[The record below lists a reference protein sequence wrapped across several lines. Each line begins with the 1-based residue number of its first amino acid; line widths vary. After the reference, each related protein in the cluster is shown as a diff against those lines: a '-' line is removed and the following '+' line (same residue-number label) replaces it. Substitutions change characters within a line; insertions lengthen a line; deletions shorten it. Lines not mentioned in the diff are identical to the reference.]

1 MFVTMLRRLWSALP
15 RVLAIL
21 LLSAPSIFAAAKD
34 VYPSKLVRIIY
45 ASGAGTSGDVRTRL
59 LAEKLSARLG
69 QRFIVENKPG
79 AATTLATKIVA
90 DAKPDGYV
98 LLATFTPALPVG
110 PLLYKDAG
118 YDPIASFSA
127 IAIFAQGSP
136 FLVVHPS
143 VPAKTVKEFVAL
155 AKAKPGSIAFAHA
168 GLGNATHLP
177 AEMFRRATGVDVLYV
192 PYKSEAHALPDLLS
206 GQVSA
211 AFAYTVVAVP
221 QIKAGKLRALAVARA
236 ERNPALPDV
245 PTLAEAGYPGCE
257 FHATMLLLGPAGLPG
272 EIISLLN
279 KEIAAI
285 MQEQEVRSFYE
296 TTGADPVYG
305 TPEQVRALI
314 ARETEMNIALVKALD
329 IKPE

>member
-1 MFVTMLRRLWSALP
+1 MCNTMIRRLRSALP
-15 RVLAIL
+15 HVVAMFL
-21 LLSAPSIFAAAKD
+21 LGAPSILPAAKD
-34 VYPSKLVRIIY
+34 IYPSKPVRIIF

-79 AATTLATKIVA
+79 AATTMATRIVA

-98 LLATFTPALPVG
+98 LLATFTPAFPVG

-118 YDPIASFSA
+118 YDPIASFSP

-143 VPAKTVKEFVAL
+143 VPANTVKEFVAL
-155 AKAKPGSIAFAHA
+155 AKAKPGSITLAHA
-168 GLGNATHLP
+168 GLGNANHLP
-177 AEMFRRATGVDVLYV
+177 AEMFRRAAGIELLYV
-192 PYKSEAHALPDLLS
+192 TYKSEAHALPDLLS

-211 AFAYTVVAVP
+211 AFSYTAVAVP
-221 QIKAGKLRALAVARA
+221 QIKAGKLRGLAVARS

-245 PTLAEAGYPGCE
+245 PTMAEAGYPGCE
-257 FHATMLLLGPAGLPG
+257 FRGTMLLLGPAGLPG

-285 MQEQEVRSFYE
+285 MQNQEVRSFYE

-314 ARETEMNIALVKALD
+314 ARESEMNIALVKALN

>member
-1 MFVTMLRRLWSALP
+1 MHLMIRWVWSALP
-15 RVLAIL
+15 RLLAIL
-21 LLSAPSIFAAAKD
+21 LLSTPSIHATAKD
-34 VYPSKLVRIIY
+34 VYPSKPVRIIY
-45 ASGAGTSGDVRTRL
+45 ASAAGTSGDARTRL

-69 QRFIVENKPG
+69 QRFIVEDKPG

-98 LLATFTPALPVG
+98 LLATFTPAFPLG
-110 PLLYKDAG
+110 PLLYKEAG

-127 IAIFAQGSP
+127 IGIFAQGSP

-155 AKAKPGSIAFAHA
+155 AKAKPGSITFAHA
-168 GLGNATHLP
+168 GLGNANHLP
-177 AEMFRRATGVDVLYV
+177 AEMFRQAAGIDVLYV
-192 PYKSEAHALPDLLS
+192 PYKSEAQALPDLLG

-211 AFAYTVVAVP
+211 TFSYTAVAVP
-221 QIKAGKLRALAVARA
+221 QIKAGKLRGLAVARS
-236 ERNPALPDV
+236 ERNPALPEV
-245 PTLAEAGYPGCE
+245 PTMAEAGYPGCE
-257 FHATMLLLGPAGLPG
+257 FHATMLLLGPAGLPV

-279 KEIAAI
+279 REIAAI
-285 MQEQEVRSFYE
+285 MQDEAVRSLYAA
-296 TTGADPVYG
+296 TGADPVYG

-314 ARETEMNIALVKALD
+314 ARETERDVALVKSLN